1 MKRPKSL
8 NILLNICF
16 LLLYCIYILLILEVK
31 WLTRLWRTRSQ
42 GIKCKGLKR
51 WWEVQKMV
59 SAIKEFIS
67 WKYKNYLWIMKLQ
80 SSHINECPVR
90 FNASSNNRLS
100 ILLNFLMTTTTYT
113 LDQHNQSQHLWN
125 YCANAKFMGS
135 IPEYSNYHHHVHNHL
150 LSHTPLSIMHII
162 TQRSER

>member
-1 MKRPKSL
+1 M
-8 NILLNICF
+8 
-16 LLLYCIYILLILEVK
+16 LLYCIYILLILEVK
-31 WLTRLWRTRSQ
+31 WLTRLWRKSQ

-51 WWEVQKMV
+51 WWEVQEMA

-100 ILLNFLMTTTTYT
+100 ILLNFLMTTTTYA

-125 YCANAKFMGS
+125 YCGNAKFMGS
-135 IPEYSNYHHHVHNHL
+135 IPEYSNCHHHVHNHL

-162 TQRSER
+162 TQRS